1 MTHLAAILDLFLSVD
16 ERNMKMHTK
25 NSQTEIKS
33 LLSRGEFWLPSGPFP
48 DNKPGLPVGLN
59 CSVTRQWEH
68 FVLSFFS
75 LWNVAF

>member
-33 LLSRGEFWLPSGPFP
+33 LLSRGEF
-48 DNKPGLPVGLN
+48 
-59 CSVTRQWEH
+59 
-68 FVLSFFS
+68 
-75 LWNVAF
+75 